1 MGTTRRPFEDAATA
15 SVRRAAETGSAAQSS
30 FASLTRRSLLGA
42 GAASLF
48 GLPGPARSAAARVP
62 FGAAMQAEYLDS
74 DPAYV
79 KAFLDHC
86 DLILPMN
93 ELKVVMLRPDRDS
106 FAFEPADRIVD
117 LALSNGLTTRGH
129 THIWHGGTPEWM
141 EAITD
146 PVELE
151 RELVHHI
158 ETVMDHYRGRVPSW
172 DVVNEVIAHEPT
184 RTQPLR
190 DTTWL
195 RTMGARH
202 IPVAFQAAQRA
213 DPKARLVLNDYDLEF
228 SGERYDR
235 RRAIA
240 LSLVRQLQDAGIRID
255 GVGIQGHLYAELPID
270 VEAVAAFGEA
280 LKRLG
285 VRLLITELDVID
297 WNIPGGPE
305 EQDAAAYKVV
315 GDLLDGVF
323 AAGPPEAVITWGITD
338 RYSWIPDVMP
348 RRDGQP
354 CRPLPLDADLRPKS
368 WHGLIMKRVARPA

>member
-1 MGTTRRPFEDAATA
+1 MAGTRSARRVAV
-15 SVRRAAETGSAAQSS
+15 SGSAVQPSAP
-30 FASLTRRSLLGA
+30 SLTRRSLLCA
-42 GAASLF
+42 GAASLL
-48 GLPGPARSAAARVP
+48 GLPRPALAANARVP
-62 FGAAMQAEYLDS
+62 YGAAMQADYLDS

-93 ELKVVMLRPDRDS
+93 ELKVVMLRPDRDT
-106 FAFEPADRIVD
+106 FHFEPADRIVD
-117 LALSNGLTTRGH
+117 LAVSNGLTTRGH
-129 THIWHGGTPEWM
+129 THIWHGGTPAWM

-146 PVELE
+146 PADLE
-151 RELVHHI
+151 RELVRHI

-184 RTQPLR
+184 PSQPLR
-190 DTTWL
+190 DSTWL
-195 RTMGARH
+195 RTMGPRH
-202 IPVAFQAAQRA
+202 IPVAFKAAQNA

-228 SGERYDR
+228 KGPRYDQ

-255 GVGIQGHLYAELPID
+255 GVGIQGHLYAEIPID
-270 VEAVAAFGEA
+270 IEAVAAFGED

-285 VRLLITELDVID
+285 VRLIVTELDVID
-297 WNIPGGPE
+297 WNIPGGPA
-305 EQDAAAYKVV
+305 EQDAAAYAVV
-315 GDLLDGVF
+315 RDFLDGVF
-323 AAGPPEAVITWGITD
+323 ASGPPEAVVTWGITD

-354 CRPLPLDADLRPKS
+354 TRPLPLDANFRPKS
-368 WHGLIMKRVARPA
+368 WHELIMQRVRLPA